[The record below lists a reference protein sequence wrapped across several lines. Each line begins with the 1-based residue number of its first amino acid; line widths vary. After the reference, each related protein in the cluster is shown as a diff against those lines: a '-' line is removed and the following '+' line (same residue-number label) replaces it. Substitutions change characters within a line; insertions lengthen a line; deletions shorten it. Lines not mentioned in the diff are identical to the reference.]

1 MLAFGE
7 APQAWALTR
16 RMVQAAGV
24 DLPAA
29 VREGWLTRSDLAGL
43 VARCQACAAGT
54 DCATW
59 VPQRRRAVAEFCP
72 NGDEI
77 SQMAPAG

>member
-1 MLAFGE
+1 MMAFGDT
-7 APQAWALTR
+7 PRAWALTR

-29 VREGWLTRSDLAGL
+29 VREGWLTRADLTAM

-54 DCATW
+54 DCTAW
-59 VPQRRRAVAEFCP
+59 VPKRRAVAAFCP
-72 NGDEI
+72 NAHELSDV
-77 SQMAPAG
+77 AGLA